1 MGCAGYLERLSCNC
15 ENVTASLISVQST
28 SCEAS
33 RDPSIS
39 IPSVSLMKGL
49 ARALIAWIVG
59 LLLVVPIT
67 IVDMLGSF
75 ALRLIVIE
83 IFSAVLI
90 IAMSMFTKAKVAELF
105 VCGAT

>member
-1 MGCAGYLERLSCNC
+1 MKII
-15 ENVTASLISVQST
+15 ASLISVQST
-28 SCEAS
+28 ACEAS

-39 IPSVSLMKGL
+39 IPSVSLMPGL

-67 IVDMLGSF
+67 VVNMLESY
-75 ALRLIVIE
+75 ALRLVVIE

-90 IAMSMFTKAKVAELF
+90 IAMSMFPKAKVAELF

>member
-1 MGCAGYLERLSCNC
+1 MGCAKYLERLNRSCV
-15 ENVTASLISVQST
+15 NVIASLMFVQST

-39 IPSVSLMKGL
+39 IPSVSLMTGL

-59 LLLVVPIT
+59 LLLIVPIT
-67 IVDMLGSF
+67 IVNMLESF
-75 ALRLIVIE
+75 ALRLVVIE

>member
-1 MGCAGYLERLSCNC
+1 MGCAKYLERLNRS
-15 ENVTASLISVQST
+15 NVNAIASLTFVQST

-33 RDPSIS
+33 RDPSIH
-39 IPSVSLMKGL
+39 IPSVSLMTGL

-67 IVDMLGSF
+67 IVNVVDSF
-75 ALRLIVIE
+75 ALRLVVIE

-90 IAMSMFTKAKVAELF
+90 IAMSMFTRAKVAELF
-105 VCGAT
+105 VCSAT